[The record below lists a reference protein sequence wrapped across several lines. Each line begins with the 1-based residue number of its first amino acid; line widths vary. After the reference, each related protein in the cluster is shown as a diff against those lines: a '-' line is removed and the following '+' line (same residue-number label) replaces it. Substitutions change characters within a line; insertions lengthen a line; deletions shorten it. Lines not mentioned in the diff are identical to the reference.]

1 MLSGGERARLCLAGL
16 LLSNY
21 NVLILDE
28 PGNHLDV
35 DTVEALAEA
44 LLEYEGTVIFTS
56 HDRHFT
62 KRVATCIVEVRD
74 GRVTNYSGQYD
85 AYVYK
90 VNKEI
95 EAGERE
101 LATARTKLPPSVA
114 KPPPAASRRAQRDER
129 DWCARKSRR
138 WRRTVAQLDE
148 QKRALNAQLLESTDA
163 TEALRLHN
171 EVSALTEQLAEAEE
185 RWCRLQEE
193 IEGTA

>member
-1 MLSGGERARLCLAGL
+1 M
-16 LLSNY
+16 
-21 NVLILDE
+21 LILDE

-44 LLEYEGTVIFTS
+44 LLEYQGTVIFTS

-85 AYVYK
+85 AYLYK

-101 LATARTKLPPSVA
+101 LAAARAKLPPEVA
-114 KPPPAASRRAQRDER
+114 KPARAAARPARRSEKDVRKELKTLER
-129 DWCARKSRR
+129 
-138 WRRTVAQLDE
+138 TIAQLDE
-148 QKRALNAQLLESTDA
+148 QKRAP
-163 TEALRLHN
+163 
-171 EVSALTEQLAEAEE
+171 E
-185 RWCRLQEE
+185 RRAAAVRPTRPRRCVCTTRSRP
-193 IEGTA
+193 